1 MNFLN
6 ENHEI
11 RFNELLSRSE
21 RKDNEHQ
28 ALFYILSAFED
39 TYKAAD
45 SVYNFTNECIR
56 PTCIKRLDLD
66 YDSHIELIKLGFN
79 LYNPVNKC
87 NLCKILNFCGKIE
100 RMVAVEAIQLRWGII
115 L

>member
-11 RFNELLSRSE
+11 RFNELLNRSQ
-21 RKDNEHQ
+21 RTDNEHQ

-45 SVYNFTNECIR
+45 SVYNFAEECIK

-79 LYNPVNKC
+79 LYNPANKC
-87 NLCKILNFCGKIE
+87 HLCEVLNCCGKIE
-100 RMVAVEAIQLRWGII
+100 RIVVVEAIRIRYEI
-115 L
+115 K